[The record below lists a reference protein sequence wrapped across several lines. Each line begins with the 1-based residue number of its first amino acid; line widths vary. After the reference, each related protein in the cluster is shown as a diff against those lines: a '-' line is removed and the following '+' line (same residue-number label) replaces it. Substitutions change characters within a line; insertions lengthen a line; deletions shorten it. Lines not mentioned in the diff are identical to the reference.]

1 MRLSIVYQI
10 PQGRLFINFPSA
22 SVECSRIQHNGH
34 CYLSLSNQSL
44 RKMAHKLSKLCLL
57 LYLLVSLYVSLQQ
70 RQPKVEIL
78 THLMIVVFDESHSG
92 IYLFA
97 TCSPHLPTKNIISNF
112 HEYLTDHNG
121 LLIFVIGFFVKRI
134 WFVKKKGESLKFV
147 FREHMRWSAHWFTKE
162 DLLWQTPI
170 LSN

>member
-1 MRLSIVYQI
+1 MYGCWAAEILIRCKLRLSIVYQI

-22 SVECSRIQHNGH
+22 SVECSRASTMDIAI
-34 CYLSLSNQSL
+34 SLSNQSL

-57 LYLLVSLYVSLQQ
+57 LYLSVSLYVSLQQ

-78 THLMIVVFDESHSG
+78 THLMIVVLDESHSG
-92 IYLFA
+92 IYFFA

-121 LLIFVIGFFVKRI
+121 
-134 WFVKKKGESLKFV
+134 
-147 FREHMRWSAHWFTKE
+147 FTLAK
-162 DLLWQTPI
+162 TKIIYP
-170 LSN
+170 